1 MGHKENLSPAALAAC
16 EAAWPGIIER
26 VTAGETYTAVVES
39 QDLVTVK
46 DLWRYSSRFP
56 ERYEELE
63 QARRKGVEH
72 DLDTIKQLH
81 LLEKDPAMMR
91 ARLDALKWYIAKRNP
106 DKYSDR
112 LDARVRVETVD
123 MTAIIAQARLRAER
137 ARLPQPAQLISITKL
152 DDLM

>member
-1 MGHKENLSPAALAAC
+1 MSDPYVGAESVARI
-16 EAAWPGIIER
+16 EAAWPEMIRRIAGGESLKQTLEAFPTIHPYAFLRYRMLRPEKQAECER
-26 VTAGETYTAVVES
+26 AQRES
-39 QDLVTVK
+39 
-46 DLWRYSSRFP
+46 
-56 ERYEELE
+56 
-63 QARRKGVEH
+63 VEH
-72 DLDTIKQLH
+72 DLDSLKTIH
-81 LLEKDPAMMR
+81 EDEIDPHR
-91 ARLDALKWYIAKRNP
+91 ARVRLDALKWYIAKRNP